1 MGEAIVNDDGSWSK
15 NYKTA
20 QLIVKKD
27 GSWEE
32 KDDLRELT
40 VNADGSYTYAA
51 TNGYRTYEVK
61 ADGSWTL
68 KYQDGTVYS
77 VSADGKMTKE
87 GGNGKSLASPFEQ
100 ATKQQ
105 GVGARQASE
114 PKAVKAAA
122 PVEPV
127 TAKNKE

>member
-32 KDDLRELT
+32 KNDLRELT

-77 VSADGKMTKE
+77 VSADGKRK
-87 GGNGKSLASPFEQ
+87 LWLY
-100 ATKQQ
+100 
-105 GVGARQASE
+105 
-114 PKAVKAAA
+114 
-122 PVEPV
+122 
-127 TAKNKE
+127 